1 MRRPEA
7 VLAAGVVF
15 ALGWEVLLWSG
26 PFAEGQSTGS
36 AWWYLPPAAV
46 TLGTLVWAHRR
57 RDAVRG
63 TTVVA
68 LAAGLALGLLAVH
81 LTVGGPRDQDILLL
95 YPELG
100 RRLLDTGSLPPA
112 EYPPLAIVTFAAA
125 TLLGSVRLTLPLLI
139 LPLVLLAWWRLAGI
153 SPRAPW
159 LVACVALVPTVVVF
173 WEIKYDALP
182 TALLVLGLVAA
193 HGRRWSASGLWL
205 GLGAAAKWFPGLA
218 VPVLAVA
225 LLARRRTREAAA
237 LVGASAAGFLVV
249 HLPFVGQVDALLAPY
264 RFHAGRGVTGESL
277 PYLPL
282 RLFGLADAPDRPWG
296 EAAVPAWAPDV
307 ALVVVVLALTALVVA
322 AAARPRRAVAL
333 AAAAPVVFLLGN
345 RIFSPQFVL
354 PVAAAW
360 VAGMVLTRGRGEV
373 RELALAGLVVVVA
386 TANFAVW
393 PVASDA
399 WLALEWILFGGAV
412 TATVLASSSTS
423 PLARPGGS

>member
-15 ALGWEVLLWSG
+15 ALGWEMLLWSG
-26 PFAEGQSTGS
+26 PFAGGQSTGS
-36 AWWYLPPAAV
+36 AWWYLPPAVV
-46 TLGTLVWAHRR
+46 TLGTLLWAHRQ
-57 RDAVRG
+57 RDAVRRPA
-63 TTVVA
+63 VVA

-95 YPELG
+95 YPDLG
-100 RRLLDTGSLPPA
+100 RRLLDTGQLPAA
-112 EYPPLAIVTFAAA
+112 EYPPLAIVTFAVA

-139 LPLVLLAWWRLAGI
+139 LPLLLLAWWRLAGT
-153 SPRAPW
+153 SSRAPW

-193 HGRRWSASGLWL
+193 HGRRWSTSGVWL

-225 LLARRRTREAAA
+225 LLRRRRIQEAAA
-237 LVGASAAGFLVV
+237 LVGASAVSFLVV
-249 HLPFVGQVDALLAPY
+249 HLPFAGQWDALLAPY

-282 RLFGLADAPDRPWG
+282 RLLGLADVPDRPWG
-296 EAAVPAWAPDV
+296 EAAVPTWAPDV
-307 ALVVVVLALTALVVA
+307 ALVVVALVLTALIVVA
-322 AAARPRRAVAL
+322 TARPQRAMGL
-333 AAAAPVVFLLGN
+333 AAVAPVVFLLGN
-345 RIFSPQFVL
+345 RIFSPQFIL

-360 VAGMVLTRGRGEV
+360 VVGIALTHDRGATREV
-373 RELALAGLVVVVA
+373 ALAALVVVTA
-386 TANFAVW
+386 TTNFAVW

-412 TATVLASSSTS
+412 AATVLASSSTS
-423 PLARPGGS
+423 RLTRSGAS